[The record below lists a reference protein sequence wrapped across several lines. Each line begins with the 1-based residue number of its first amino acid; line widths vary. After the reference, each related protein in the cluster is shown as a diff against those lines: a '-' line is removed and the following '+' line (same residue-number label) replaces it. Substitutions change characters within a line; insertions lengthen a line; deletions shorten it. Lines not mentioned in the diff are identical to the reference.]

1 MSSPFQLN
9 SICTQKSP
17 NQGKT
22 IKNYKNQNYFLKM
35 KKNKS
40 FSYQNGNNINYINYS
55 TQQRN
60 DFDIINSKN
69 SYYYKN
75 KILNRPIIYKYNY
88 TDNLWANDSYFSYL
102 NTSGYNY

>member
-1 MSSPFQLN
+1 MY
-9 SICTQKSP
+9 TQKSP
-17 NQGKT
+17 NQGKF
-22 IKNYKNQNYFLKM
+22 IKNYKSQNYLLNM

-60 DFDIINSKN
+60 DFDIITNSKK
-69 SYYYKN
+69 SFYSKN
-75 KILNRPIIYKYNY
+75 KIVNRPIIYKYNY
-88 TDNLWANDSYFSYL
+88 ADNFWADDSYFSYL